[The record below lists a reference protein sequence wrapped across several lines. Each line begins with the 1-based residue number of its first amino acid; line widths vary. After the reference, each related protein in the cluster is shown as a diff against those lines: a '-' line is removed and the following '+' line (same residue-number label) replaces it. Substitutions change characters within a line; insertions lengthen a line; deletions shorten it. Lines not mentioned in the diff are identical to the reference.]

1 MRRTSIECCS
11 NMGNGFADGG
21 CLSEEVSSSGRGVG
35 RQDYFACGITTTT
48 GPGRREQDGFRGHE
62 GTGMR
67 KRKRKRCSLCMNMR
81 TESRCCW
88 ERIYSYGFDLREAR
102 WMTTGGRWV

>member
-62 GTGMR
+62 GTGMEE
-67 KRKRKRCSLCMNMR
+67 KEKEVFFMYEYANGVTLLLGK
-81 TESRCCW
+81 
-88 ERIYSYGFDLREAR
+88 DLFV
-102 WMTTGGRWV
+102 WI